1 MESQLDKRNAKLIK
15 ATLYQA
21 AANPSP
27 PHVKYSSSKVIM
39 PGQIL
44 SFSAA
49 SYDELSIDSRAASYI
64 SYVQERFRLERG
76 DWIELFYQNFN
87 HITYCAS
94 IHLLY
99 KYEVLLK

>member
-1 MESQLDKRNAKLIK
+1 MESQLDKRNGKLIK
-15 ATLYQA
+15 ETLYQV

-39 PGQIL
+39 PGQIV

-76 DWIELFYQNFN
+76 D
-87 HITYCAS
+87 
-94 IHLLY
+94 
-99 KYEVLLK
+99 

>member
-1 MESQLDKRNAKLIK
+1 MESQLDQRNGKLIK

-21 AANPSP
+21 AANRSP

-44 SFSAA
+44 SSSAA

-76 DWIELFYQNFN
+76 D
-87 HITYCAS
+87 
-94 IHLLY
+94 
-99 KYEVLLK
+99 